1 MNKVE
6 LVGRLTKDPVVNMG
20 NNGTSIARITV
31 ACDRRFK
38 SEGQPTADFIGCV
51 AFGKAAE
58 FLEKYF
64 KKGMRIGLTGRIQ
77 TGSYK
82 DKDGNTVYTTDVII
96 EDTEFV
102 ESKGSSDQ
110 KAAAPSQDGFMDIPD
125 GIEEELP
132 FN

>member
-31 ACDRRFK
+31 ACDRKFK

-77 TGSYK
+77 TGNYTNN
-82 DKDGNTVYTTDVII
+82 DGQKIYTTDVIV
-96 EDTEFV
+96 EEVEFV

-110 KAAAPSQDGFMDIPD
+110 KTAAPNQDGFMDIPD